1 MFSIAYGDQ
10 PKRGWFGRLE
20 ILSFVRRVLY
30 RSPRDWDIARFKVS
44 ERRPVIGEL
53 RSSSGAVA
61 HRLVDFTLGIGREK
75 SRITSGSP
83 NNPGTI
89 SPCDLGTRR
98 LTATTCKACASSPGV
113 QEEPNFGPI
122 CPPYGSIIRAWNPCG
137 MASKNLEMNRTLA
150 LSSIPFLL
158 WHGPLLQT
166 APRTS
171 SISAGWTIRVYLQS
185 KLWARDGRLR
195 FIQTTCHEF
204 WRLSFAKIIAGYEI
218 NS

>member
-1 MFSIAYGDQ
+1 MLSIAYGDQ

-89 SPCDLGTRR
+89 SPCDLGTRC

-137 MASKNLEMNRTLA
+137 MASKNLENFRRRA
-150 LSSIPFLL
+150 
-158 WHGPLLQT
+158 
-166 APRTS
+166 
-171 SISAGWTIRVYLQS
+171 
-185 KLWARDGRLR
+185 
-195 FIQTTCHEF
+195 
-204 WRLSFAKIIAGYEI
+204 
-218 NS
+218 